1 MIHVIGHGYEG
12 KYVVVETCDANDSTQ
27 RGWSYDASTST
38 VKGPGGLCLDNRTQT
53 FKGSAVPQPENGQF
67 QLRPC
72 DDSEFQKFV
81 LNTTAVPPPLAS
93 LSSLSWPSG
102 ARAAAPGDG
111 GGGTLSG
118 VLQSND
124 VPIGNSSRVM
134 PGACSAGVG

>member
-1 MIHVIGHGYEG
+1 MIHFIGHGYEG
-12 KYVVVETCDANDSTQ
+12 KYVVVETCDANDATQ

-93 LSSLSWPSG
+93 LSV
-102 ARAAAPGDG
+102 ARG
-111 GGGTLSG
+111 GGSGTLSG